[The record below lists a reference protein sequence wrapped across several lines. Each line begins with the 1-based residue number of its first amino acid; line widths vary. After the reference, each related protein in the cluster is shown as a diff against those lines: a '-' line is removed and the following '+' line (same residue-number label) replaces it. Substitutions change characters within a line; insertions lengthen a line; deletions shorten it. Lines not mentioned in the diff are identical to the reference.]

1 MDNSINIA
9 LSRLATQQRAM
20 DIVAGNLANI
30 SSPGY
35 RAERLVFAD
44 WLTDEPSGAVARG
57 DRQIAFTQARATYR
71 DRTAGTMT
79 QTGNPLDLALVG
91 EGFFNVQ
98 TPNGNRLTR
107 AGRFTLRNDG
117 TITDESDHPLLD
129 VNGNPM
135 RVSTADTHLT
145 IKADGTLSSENGT
158 LGQIAVVAPNDPN
171 RITAE
176 GSRLFRADVPT
187 APVAKPKIV
196 QGAVEDS
203 NVQPISEVTRMI
215 STERDFQF
223 VTQYV
228 QAEAQRK
235 QNAINKLAAPA
246 NA

>member
-30 SSPGY
+30 SSPGF

-44 WLTDEPSGAVARG
+44 WLMKEPSGAVARG
-57 DRQIAFTQARATYR
+57 DRQLAFTQARATYR
-71 DRTAGTMT
+71 DRTEGTIS
-79 QTGNPLDLALVG
+79 QTGNPLDLALTG
-91 EGFFNVQ
+91 DGFFNVQ
-98 TPNGNRLTR
+98 TQNGNRLTR

-117 TITDESDHPLLD
+117 TITDEADHPLLD

-135 RVSTADTHLT
+135 RVSTADTQLT

-158 LGQIAVVAPNDPN
+158 LGQIAVIAPNDPN

-176 GSRLFRADVPT
+176 GGRLFRADAPT

-196 QGAVEDS
+196 QGAIEDS
-203 NVQPISEVTRMI
+203 NVQPITEVTRMI
-215 STERDFQF
+215 ATERDFQF
-223 VTQYV
+223 VTQFV
-228 QAEAQRK
+228 QAEGQRK
-235 QNAINKLAAPA
+235 QSAINKIAAPA
-246 NA
+246 GS